1 MTPAIG
7 DGIDDRNYKIFNG
20 TVPQEM
26 HNDELILR
34 ILSNEGVVEM
44 PARNVFSLP
53 LTGVDS
59 TSGKLENFVVVNDV
73 PGDAEVCM
81 IEFTKRF
88 SRMTGVPREIELMR
102 KAPGV
107 LKEEWNVKN
116 ADLLARGVDPVAQNF
131 ISPVHMTFSEGA
143 TEVLESLGN
152 ETVTLRLYGVD
163 LRQPHTL

>member
-1 MTPAIG
+1 
-7 DGIDDRNYKIFNG
+7 
-20 TVPQEM
+20 
-26 HNDELILR
+26 
-34 ILSNEGVVEM
+34 
-44 PARNVFSLP
+44 
-53 LTGVDS
+53 
-59 TSGKLENFVVVNDV
+59 
-73 PGDAEVCM
+73 M

-88 SRMTGVPREIELMR
+88 SRMNGVPREIELMR

-107 LKEEWNVKN
+107 LEEEWNVKN